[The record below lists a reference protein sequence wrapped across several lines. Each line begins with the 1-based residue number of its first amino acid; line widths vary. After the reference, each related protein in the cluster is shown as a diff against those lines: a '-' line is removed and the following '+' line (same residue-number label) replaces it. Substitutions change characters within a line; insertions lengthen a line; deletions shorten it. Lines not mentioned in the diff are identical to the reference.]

1 MKKSL
6 SFLLSLFL
14 IIALTACGQTG
25 NKGGRGPSENNI
37 TGGSDMNASDQF
49 VLISGGSFQMGSP
62 ESSTAASTSFF
73 R

>member
-25 NKGGRGPSENNI
+25 NKGGADRLKIILQGDRI
-37 TGGSDMNASDQF
+37 
-49 VLISGGSFQMGSP
+49 
-62 ESSTAASTSFF
+62 
-73 R
+73 